1 MSREMIFHFDHPHS
15 GTIAEVSD
23 VVGGKG
29 ASLWAM
35 TSKLGL
41 PTPPGF
47 TIGVNTCAMLGKS
60 QVTENFTATMDNA
73 IARLEK
79 KTGKQLGCPEN
90 PLLLAVRSGAS
101 MSMPGMMETILN
113 VGATPLTLPA
123 LQDIAGDDFFALDSY
138 RRFLEGFCKSTLN
151 IDHPMFNANHRRS
164 GSGRSHKR
172 LGSCSK

>member
-47 TIGVNTCAMLGKS
+47 TIGVNTCAMLGQS
-60 QVTENFTATMDNA
+60 QATENFTATMDNA

-90 PLLLAVRSGAS
+90 PLLLAVRSG
-101 MSMPGMMETILN
+101 PVCPCRG
-113 VGATPLTLPA
+113 
-123 LQDIAGDDFFALDSY
+123 
-138 RRFLEGFCKSTLN
+138 
-151 IDHPMFNANHRRS
+151 
-164 GSGRSHKR
+164 
-172 LGSCSK
+172 